1 MSTKRLKICF
11 ASSTGGHF
19 EQLMMLKPLMEQH
32 DSFIL
37 TEKTGYKIS
46 VDQYPVFYM
55 TQVNR
60 REILFI
66 PKMIVNAFKSLGL
79 YLKQKPDVIICT
91 GVLAMIPMCL
101 LMKLMRKKLIFIES
115 FAKVSSP
122 TLSGKLLYKYADRF
136 YVQWEEML
144 QFYPDAIFKGGIY

>member
-1 MSTKRLKICF
+1 MNKKNLKICF
-11 ASSTGGHF
+11 AASTGGHF
-19 EQLMMLKPLMEQH
+19 EQLMMLKPLMDQY

-37 TEKTGYKIS
+37 TEKTNYETS
-46 VDQYPVFYM
+46 VEPHPVFYM

-66 PKMIVNAFKSLGL
+66 PKMIVNTFKAIKL
-79 YLKQKPDVIICT
+79 YLNEKPDVIICT
-91 GVLAMIPMCL
+91 GVLAMVPMCL
-101 LMKLMRKKLIFIES
+101 LMKLVGKKLIFIES

-122 TLSGKLLYKYADRF
+122 TLSGKLLYKFADRF

-144 QFYPDAIFKGGIY
+144 HFYPNAIYKGGIY

>member
-1 MSTKRLKICF
+1 MSTKKLKICF
-11 ASSTGGHF
+11 AASTGGHF

-37 TEKTGYKIS
+37 TEKTDYKTS
-46 VDQYPVFYM
+46 VGQYPVFYM

-66 PKMIVNAFKSLGL
+66 PKMLINTVKSIGL
-79 YLKQKPDVIICT
+79 YIKQKPDVIICT

-101 LMKLMRKKLIFIES
+101 FMKLMRKKLIFIES

-144 QFYPDAIFKGGIY
+144 QFYPDAIYKGGIY